1 MSTTKSESQ
10 NSCSENPIVCTR
22 GMLDSPLNDEFVK
35 TLKICETEMNT
46 RFAKIVAHVETVRE
60 DFAKLQKLAEN
71 VSERYRNKASN
82 YSGKMDRKGI
92 LQAILDHK
100 LKSDD
105 VRLFCM
111 LIEQAFEYL
120 VTRINNAV
128 KVIPPLK
135 SIVAIHHA
143 RAVNKQ
149 ILFAY
154 DNLAHE
160 FGMTNSGK
168 VGSDIY
174 TMFVFRQ
181 DFAYTLKD
189 TEWMQKTKDFFGP
202 LVQTVSHS
210 EKRRQNLDEPD
221 ILVYAKTRIID
232 GVDDTE
238 LASALDACIR
248 IVNAKFGIQN
258 NNIR

>member
-149 ILFAY
+149 
-154 DNLAHE
+154 
-160 FGMTNSGK
+160 
-168 VGSDIY
+168 
-174 TMFVFRQ
+174 

-202 LVQTVSHS
+202 LGQTVSHS
-210 EKRRQNLDEPD
+210 EKRRQNLEEPD

-238 LASALDACIR
+238 LASALGACIR

-258 NNIR
+258 NNIRYWYCVF